1 MGAEGLEDERTK
13 GRQPMR
19 RSKERDRLVRARTTY
34 RAEGLCLRR
43 VGMVGRRWWMKRQIS
58 DGREGEVEVKRSGS
72 LRKEGFHFGISCFRP
87 WLRE

>member
-1 MGAEGLEDERTK
+1 
-13 GRQPMR
+13 
-19 RSKERDRLVRARTTY
+19 
-34 RAEGLCLRR
+34 
-43 VGMVGRRWWMKRQIS
+43 MVGRRWWMKRQIS